1 MAQTATIQQLQ
12 TTLTAGLWK
21 RIPPFRLVLGLC
33 PALAVTMSAE
43 NGLGMGLAT
52 AFVLT
57 LSNGAISALRNV
69 IPSKVRIASYIVIIA
84 TLVSIVEIV
93 MKAYFFPLS
102 VQLGIYI
109 PLIVVNCIVL
119 GRAEGFASRNP
130 PFISMA
136 DGLSVGVGYA
146 LSLTLIGSVRE
157 ILGAG
162 SWFGIS
168 VFGESFEPFGFMV
181 MAPGAFVTIG
191 VLLALQNLYSRL
203 RGEKFIQG

>member
-1 MAQTATIQQLQ
+1 MANTFTE
-12 TTLTAGLWK
+12 TLTAGLWR

-52 AFVLT
+52 AFVLI
-57 LSNGAISALRNV
+57 LSNGAISSLRNV

-84 TLVSIVEIV
+84 TLVSIVEIL

-102 VQLGIYI
+102 EQLGIYI

-119 GRAEGFASRNP
+119 GRAEGFASKNP
-130 PFISMA
+130 PFISMV
-136 DGLSVGVGYA
+136 DGLSVGIGYA
-146 LSLTLIGSVRE
+146 ISLTLIGSLRE
-157 ILGAG
+157 TFGAG
-162 SWFGIS
+162 TWFGIP
-168 VFGESFEPFGFMV
+168 VFSESFEPMTFLV
-181 MAPGAFVTIG
+181 SAPGAFITIG
-191 VLLALQNLYSRL
+191 ALLALQNIFSRW

>member
-1 MAQTATIQQLQ
+1 MTNKYFD
-12 TTLTAGLWK
+12 TLTAGLWK
-21 RIPPFRLVLGLC
+21 RVPPFRLVLGLC

-69 IPSKVRIASYIVIIA
+69 IPGKVRIASYIVIIA
-84 TLVSIVEIV
+84 TLVSIVEIL
-93 MKAYFFPLS
+93 MKAFFFPLS
-102 VQLGIYI
+102 QQLGIYI

-119 GRAEGFASRNP
+119 GRAEGFAAKNP
-130 PFISMA
+130 PLLSMI
-136 DGLSVGVGYA
+136 DGFSIGVGYA
-146 LSLTLIGSVRE
+146 MSLLLIGSIRE

-162 SWFGIS
+162 TWFGLALLP
-168 VFGESFEPFGFMV
+168 EMFEPMRFMV
-181 MAPGAFVTIG
+181 SAPGAFVTLG
-191 VLLALQNLYSRL
+191 LVLALQNLFSRW

>member
-1 MAQTATIQQLQ
+1 MAQQFTDV
-12 TTLTAGLWK
+12 LTGGLWK

-57 LSNGAISALRNV
+57 LSNGTISSLRNI

-84 TLVSIVEIV
+84 TLVSIVEIL
-93 MKAYFFPLS
+93 MKAYFFPLAE
-102 VQLGIYI
+102 QLGIYI

-119 GRAEGFASRNP
+119 GRAEGFASKNP
-130 PFISMA
+130 PFISMV
-136 DGLSVGVGYA
+136 DGLSVGIGYA
-146 LSLTLIGSVRE
+146 ISLTLIGSLRE

-162 SWFGIS
+162 TWFGNV
-168 VFGESFEPFGFMV
+168 VFGESFEPISFMV
-181 MAPGAFVTIG
+181 SAPGAFVTIG
-191 VLLALQNLYSRL
+191 LILALQNIFSRW

>member
-1 MAQTATIQQLQ
+1 MTNKYLD
-12 TTLTAGLWK
+12 TLTAGLWK
-21 RIPPFRLVLGLC
+21 RVPPFRLVLGLC

-84 TLVSIVEIV
+84 TLVSIVEIL
-93 MKAYFFPLS
+93 MKAFFFPLS
-102 VQLGIYI
+102 QQLGIYI

-119 GRAEGFASRNP
+119 GRAEGFAAKNP
-130 PFISMA
+130 P
-136 DGLSVGVGYA
+136 GLSMIDGISIGIGYA
-146 LSLTLIGSVRE
+146 ASLLLIGTIRE
-157 ILGAG
+157 LLGNG
-162 SWFGIS
+162 TWFGIPLLP
-168 VFGESFEPFGFMV
+168 GSFEPMRFMIS
-181 MAPGAFVTIG
+181 APGAFVTLG
-191 VLLALQNLYSRL
+191 LVLALQNLFSRW

>member
-1 MAQTATIQQLQ
+1 MANKYLD
-12 TTLTAGLWK
+12 TLTGGLWK

-57 LSNGAISALRNV
+57 LSNGAISTLRQV

-84 TLVSIVEIV
+84 TLVSIVEIL
-93 MKAYFFPLS
+93 MKAFFFPLS
-102 VQLGIYI
+102 QQLGIYI

-119 GRAEGFASRNP
+119 GRAEGFAAKNP
-130 PFISMA
+130 PLLSMI
-136 DGLSVGVGYA
+136 DGLSVGTGYA
-146 LSLTLIGSVRE
+146 LSLLLIGSIRE
-157 ILGAG
+157 IFGAG
-162 SWFGIS
+162 TWFGMM
-168 VFGESFEPFGFMV
+168 VFGETFEPMAFLV
-181 MAPGAFVTIG
+181 SAPGAFVTIG
-191 VLLALQNLYSRL
+191 AMLALQNLFSRW

>member
-1 MAQTATIQQLQ
+1 MGNKITE
-12 TTLTAGLWK
+12 TLTAGLWK

-57 LSNGAISALRNV
+57 LSNGAISSLRNI
-69 IPSKVRIASYIVIIA
+69 IPGKVRIASYIVIIA
-84 TLVSIVEIV
+84 TLVSIVEIL
-93 MKAYFFPLS
+93 MKAYFFTLAE
-102 VQLGIYI
+102 QLGIYI

-119 GRAEGFASRNP
+119 GRAEGFASKNP
-130 PFISMA
+130 PFLSMI
-136 DGLSVGVGYA
+136 DGVSVGIGYA
-146 LSLTLIGSVRE
+146 ISLTLIGSIRE

-162 SWFGIS
+162 TWFGNP
-168 VFGESFEPFGFMV
+168 VMGESFEPISFLV
-181 MAPGAFVTIG
+181 SAPGAFVTIG
-191 VLLALQNLYSRL
+191 TILAIQNLFSRW

>member
-1 MAQTATIQQLQ
+1 MAHIYLD
-12 TTLTAGLWK
+12 TLTGGLWK

-52 AFVLT
+52 AFVVT

-93 MKAYFFPLS
+93 MKAFFFPLS
-102 VQLGIYI
+102 QQLGIYI

-119 GRAEGFASRNP
+119 GRAEGFAAKNP
-130 PFISMA
+130 LLLSMI
-136 DGLSVGVGYA
+136 DGLSIGVGYA
-146 LSLTLIGSVRE
+146 LSLMLIGSVRE
-157 ILGAG
+157 IFGAG
-162 SWFGIS
+162 TWFGLP
-168 VFGESFEPFGFMV
+168 VFGESFEPMTFLIS
-181 MAPGAFVTIG
+181 APGAFVTIG
-191 VLLALQNLYSRL
+191 ILLALQNLYSRM

>member
-1 MAQTATIQQLQ
+1 MANIYFE
-12 TTLTAGLWK
+12 TLTAGLWK

-52 AFVLT
+52 AFVVT

-84 TLVSIVEIV
+84 TLVSIVEIL

-102 VQLGIYI
+102 QQLGIYI

-119 GRAEGFASRNP
+119 GRAEGFAAKNP
-130 PFISMA
+130 PLLSMI
-136 DGLSVGVGYA
+136 DGFSVGAGYA
-146 LSLTLIGSVRE
+146 LSLLLVGSIRE
-157 ILGAG
+157 VFGAG
-162 SWFGIS
+162 TWFGLP
-168 VFGESFEPFGFMV
+168 VFGQNFEPMTFLV
-181 MAPGAFVTIG
+181 SAPGAFVTLG
-191 VLLALQNLYSRL
+191 TLLALQNLFSRW

>member
-1 MAQTATIQQLQ
+1 MAQNLKD
-12 TTLTAGLWK
+12 TLLAGFWK

-33 PALAVTMSAE
+33 PSLAVTRSAE

-52 AFVLT
+52 AFVLI

-69 IPSKVRIASYIVIIA
+69 VPSKVRIASYIVVIA
-84 TLVSIVEIV
+84 TLVSVVEIL
-93 MKAYFFPLS
+93 MKAYFFSLS
-102 VQLGIYI
+102 EQLGIYI

-119 GRAEGFASRNP
+119 GRAEAFASKNK

-136 DGLSVGVGYA
+136 DGLSVGCGYA
-146 LSLTLIGSVRE
+146 ISLTLIGSLRE

-162 SWFGIS
+162 TWFGMM
-168 VFGESFEPFGFMV
+168 VFGESFEPLGFLV
-181 MAPGAFVTIG
+181 SAPGAFLTIG
-191 VLLALQNLYSRL
+191 TLLALQNLFSRW

>member
-1 MAQTATIQQLQ
+1 MANIYLD
-12 TTLTAGLWK
+12 TLTGGLWK

-52 AFVLT
+52 AFVVT

-102 VQLGIYI
+102 QQLGIYI

-119 GRAEGFASRNP
+119 GRAEGFAAKNP
-130 PFISMA
+130 PLLSVI

-146 LSLTLIGSVRE
+146 LSLMLIGSVRE
-157 ILGAG
+157 IFGAG
-162 SWFGIS
+162 TWFGLQ
-168 VFGESFEPFGFMV
+168 VFGESFEPMTFLV
-181 MAPGAFVTIG
+181 SAPGAFVTIG
-191 VLLALQNLYSRL
+191 ILLAMQNLYSRL

>member
-1 MAQTATIQQLQ
+1 MANSKYLD
-12 TTLTAGLWK
+12 TLTAGLWK

-52 AFVLT
+52 AFVVT
-57 LSNGAISALRNV
+57 LSNGAISALRKV
-69 IPSKVRIASYIVIIA
+69 IPSKVRIGAYIVIIA
-84 TLVSIVEIV
+84 TLVSIVEIL

-102 VQLGIYI
+102 QQLGIYI

-119 GRAEGFASRNP
+119 GRAEGFAAKNP
-130 PFISMA
+130 PFLSMI
-136 DGLSVGVGYA
+136 DGFSVGIGYA
-146 LSLTLIGSVRE
+146 LSLMLVGSIRE

-162 SWFGIS
+162 TWFGAP
-168 VFGESFEPFGFMV
+168 VFGSSFEPMTFLV
-181 MAPGAFVTIG
+181 SAPGAFVTLG
-191 VLLALQNLYSRL
+191 ALLALQNLFSRW

>member
-1 MAQTATIQQLQ
+1 MANTFTE
-12 TTLTAGLWK
+12 TLTAGLWR

-57 LSNGAISALRNV
+57 LSNGAISSLRNV

-84 TLVSIVEIV
+84 TLVSIVEIL

-102 VQLGIYI
+102 EQLGIYI

-119 GRAEGFASRNP
+119 GRAEGFASKNP
-130 PFISMA
+130 PFISMV
-136 DGLSVGVGYA
+136 DGLSVGIGYA
-146 LSLTLIGSVRE
+146 ISLTLIGSLRE
-157 ILGAG
+157 TFGAG
-162 SWFGIS
+162 TWFGIP
-168 VFGESFEPFGFMV
+168 VFSESFEPMTFLV
-181 MAPGAFVTIG
+181 SAPGAFITIG
-191 VLLALQNLYSRL
+191 ALLALQNIFSRW